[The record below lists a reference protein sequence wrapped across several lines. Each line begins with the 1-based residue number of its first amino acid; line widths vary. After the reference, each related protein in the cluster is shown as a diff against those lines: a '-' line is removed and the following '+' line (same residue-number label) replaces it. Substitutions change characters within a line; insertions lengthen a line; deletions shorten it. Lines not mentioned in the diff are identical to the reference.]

1 MPSPKFVGRLL
12 AVEYA
17 IADETATPSGLT
29 RTRMGAMRGKS
40 LTGTWDTVDATADT
54 SAGNS
59 KEMLTTF
66 FGMEFSGDGVWHG
79 EIVDGLKALR
89 AHFMSPPIAT
99 QYTPKVW
106 LWLTEPD
113 GSVVSGNFIIT
124 EFGFEGPHADVATW
138 SLSSTSNGPCTYT
151 PT

>member
-17 IADETATPSGLT
+17 IADETATPGSLT
-29 RTRMGAMRGKS
+29 RTRLGAMRGKS
-40 LTGTWDTVDATADT
+40 LTCTWDSVDATADT
-54 SAGNS
+54 SAGSS

-79 EIVDGLKALR
+79 EAVTGLKALR
-89 AHFMSPPIAT
+89 AHFMNPPVGT
-99 QYTPKVW
+99 QYTPKAW
-106 LWLTEPD
+106 FWLTEPD
-113 GSVVSGNFIIT
+113 GSVTFANFIVT
-124 EFGFEGPHADVATW
+124 EFGFEGPHADAATW
-138 SLSSTSNGPCTYT
+138 SLSATSNGACTYT